1 MSAAR
6 PERRKNKAMKQFC
19 QLGYLVLGLSVFYL
33 SGCSTP
39 KVQTSVELPARIDAM
54 SKVKKLGIYRFENDE
69 ILIGPKIEQLF
80 KSIVIDGEKYFEV
93 LNRSDLDAIISE
105 QKNANSI
112 LFDDDE
118 IVELGQLAK
127 VQTIITGQVQKPIL
141 SRSSYSE
148 TRSTLVCLE
157 YSQYSCVNWGVDYYE
172 VTCNHSEAAV
182 AYQLRITN
190 IETGHSV
197 LSKTYQAN
205 VNEQTCRAPS
215 SLQSLQRRV
224 ISRTLNELRRDIAPY
239 HIWTTIEL
247 MESDKS
253 DLSNN
258 DEAYKQFKKGLA
270 FIDNDH
276 PDIRNGCGA
285 FNQAAAAYGDSAAV
299 YYNLGVCA
307 ELESDTAS
315 AKIYFE
321 KAHSKLNEPSK
332 LVTQALTRIEDRIN
346 SEQQLDLQKSN
357 RSQPES

>member
-1 MSAAR
+1 MSATQLK
-6 PERRKNKAMKQFC
+6 RRKNNTMKQVC
-19 QLGYLVLGLSVFYL
+19 QLSYLVLGLSVFYL

-69 ILIGPKIEQLF
+69 ILIGAKIEQLF
-80 KSIVIDGEKYFEV
+80 KSVVIDGEKYFEV

-118 IVELGQLAK
+118 LVELGQLAK

-141 SRSSYSE
+141 TRSSYSE
-148 TRSTLVCLE
+148 TRSNPVCLV
-157 YSQYSCVNWGVDYYE
+157 YLDDSCVTWGVEYYE
-172 VTCNHSEAAV
+172 VTCNNSEAAV

-205 VNEQTCRAPS
+205 VNEQTCKKPS
-215 SLQSLQRRV
+215 SLQSLQKRV
-224 ISRTLNELRRDIAPY
+224 ISRTLEELRRDIAPY
-239 HIWTTIEL
+239 RIWTTIEL

-253 DLSNN
+253 DLSENT
-258 DEAYKQFKKGLA
+258 EAYKQFRKGLA

-285 FNQAAAAYGDSAAV
+285 FNQAAAAYGESAAI

-307 ELESDTAS
+307 ELESDNAS

-321 KAHSKLNEPSK
+321 RAQSKLKEPSG
-332 LVTQALTRIEDRIN
+332 LVTQALTRIDNRIN

-357 RSQPES
+357 RNQPES